1 MSDPKRESIYEE
13 RKAALKAFFQENGY
27 FPSFSEMMHL
37 FAVKTKSSITLFL
50 EKMLAQGELIRKQGK
65 YILTDT
71 LFNLNMYESVDAGY
85 PTVMRDEIKY
95 RVNVQDVLV
104 TNPLSQFLVKVAG
117 ESMIE
122 AGLIPGDI
130 LIVDRKKVPR
140 LGDMVIAYVDD
151 E

>member
-1 MSDPKRESIYEE
+1 
-13 RKAALKAFFQENGY
+13 
-27 FPSFSEMMHL
+27 
-37 FAVKTKSSITLFL
+37 
-50 EKMLAQGELIRKQGK
+50 MLAEGALFKKQGK

-71 LFNLNMYESVDAGY
+71 LFSLNMYESVDAGY
-85 PTVMRDEIKY
+85 PTVMRDEVKY

-117 ESMIE
+117 ESMIQ
-122 AGLIPGDI
+122 AGLMPGDI

-140 LGDMVIAYVDD
+140 IGDMVIAYVDD